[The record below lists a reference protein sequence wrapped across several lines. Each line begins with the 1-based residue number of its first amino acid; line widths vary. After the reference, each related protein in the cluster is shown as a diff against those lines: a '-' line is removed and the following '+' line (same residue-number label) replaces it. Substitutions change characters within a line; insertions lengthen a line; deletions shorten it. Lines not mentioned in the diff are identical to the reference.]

1 MDDSIK
7 SKLPPLYLGAAI
19 IAADQA
25 VKALIVGLSHNKIGV
40 LARWGKDL
48 VYILHQR
55 NLGAA
60 FSMLDGL
67 SPAMRFIVLGI
78 LPVFVLAAVLIF
90 YFRTSELSKAQSWA
104 LLAMVGGGIGN
115 LIDRLFRPLGV
126 VDFISVKFFG
136 IFGLDRWP
144 TFNIADSAVVVG
156 AVAMILTFIAQGLGQ
171 IARRRRNGKEGS
183 PQ

>member
-7 SKLPPLYLGAAI
+7 SKLPPIYLGAAI

-60 FSMLDGL
+60 FSMMDGL
-67 SPAMRFIVLGI
+67 SPLMRFLVLGI
-78 LPVFVLAAVLIF
+78 LPLFVLAAVLVF
-90 YFRTSELSKAQSWA
+90 YFRTSELRKAQQWA
-104 LLAMVGGGIGN
+104 LLAMIGGGIGN

-156 AVAMILTFIAQGLGQ
+156 AAAMIVSFIAQGIGQ
-171 IARRRRNGKEGS
+171 MAQSRRGRKEGS